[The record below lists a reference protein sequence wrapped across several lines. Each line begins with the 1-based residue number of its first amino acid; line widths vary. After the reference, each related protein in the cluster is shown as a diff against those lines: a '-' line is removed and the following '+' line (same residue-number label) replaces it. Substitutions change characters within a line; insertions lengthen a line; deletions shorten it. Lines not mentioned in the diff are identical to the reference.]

1 MYFVE
6 IKTYG
11 YPNGVLIKSKLYQF
25 NSYETAKDFVDN
37 STYETPYSTT
47 TGIIFTF
54 IDNKKVFFS
63 TE

>member
-11 YPNGVLIKSKLYQF
+11 YPNGVLTKSKLYQF
-25 NSYETAKDFVDN
+25 NSYEKAKDFVDN
-37 STYETPYSTT
+37 STCETPYFTT
-47 TGIIFTF
+47 IGIVFTF